1 MECVM
6 SVVPRPW
13 PQPAPEIVAAV
24 AVMYKGKR
32 ERPLPVLVRDR
43 LGEWL
48 SDGLFAGAYGKRGKP
63 GWPPGRLALVT
74 IFQMAEDLT
83 GRQAAEA
90 VRTRIDWKYALGL
103 GLADPGFDA
112 SVLSEFRA
120 RVAGGGLDQVVLD
133 TLLARLAAGGLVA
146 AGGKMRTDSTHV
158 ISAVRDLNR
167 LELAGESVR
176 ACLEALAV
184 AAPQVVAQLLDDSWG
199 KRYAARTG
207 TWRMPASKTKKEELA
222 LSYGRDGRALL
233 KAVYAAAASDPDLAF
248 LARLHQAG
256 VLRVVLLQNYL
267 TVAGKRG
274 REVIRRREADAEGLP
289 PGRSRIT
296 SPYDLDARWG
306 VKRDTFWNGYKV
318 HVTETCGTSGA
329 RDDDTAASGDPGGG
343 HGGGGAA
350 APAPHLIT
358 GVETTDATV
367 PDNQMTEPIHDRL
380 DRRGLLPAE
389 HLVDSGYPSAELLVS
404 SLARYGITLVTPMLA
419 DTSPQARAGAGF
431 DRAAFAIN
439 FDTRQ
444 ATCPQGHA
452 SSSWNPVA
460 QRGTDTIVITFAAS
474 VCGPCPVREL
484 CTTSGKRRRQLT
496 VHPREVH
503 QAQLA
508 ARAAQ
513 DTRDFQARY
522 ALRAG
527 VEGTIR
533 QGVAVTGMRRARY
546 RGLDKTRLEH
556 VYAATALNLIRLHAW
571 WTGHPLDRTRTS
583 HLARLEL
590 ALAS

>member
-1 MECVM
+1 M
-6 SVVPRPW
+6 SVVPQPW
-13 PQPAPEIVAAV
+13 PLPAPQVAEAVAA
-24 AVMYKGKR
+24 MYRGRR
-32 ERPLPVLVRDR
+32 ERPLPVLVRDK

-48 SDGLFAGAYGKRGKP
+48 ADEQFAGAYGVRGKP
-63 GWPPGRLALVT
+63 GWPPSRLALVT
-74 IFQMAEDLT
+74 VFQKAEDLT
-83 GRQAAEA
+83 DRQAAEC

-103 GLADPGFDA
+103 HLADPGFDH

-133 TLLARLAAGGLVA
+133 TLLERLAASGLVG

-199 KRYAARTG
+199 KRYAARID
-207 TWRMPASKTKKEELA
+207 TWRMPASETRKAELA
-222 LSYGRDGRALL
+222 QAYGRDGHALL
-233 KAVYAAAASDPDLAF
+233 KTVHAAAGSDPDLAF
-248 LARLHQAG
+248 LARLHQVE
-256 VLRVVLLQNYL
+256 VLRVVLGQNYL
-267 TVAGKRG
+267 AVEDDQG

-318 HVTETCGTSGA
+318 HVTETCDTSA
-329 RDDDTAASGDPGGG
+329 AADDDSSSSDVDGDGE
-343 HGGGGAA
+343 AV
-350 APAPHLIT
+350 APPHLIT
-358 GVETTDATV
+358 NVETTDATV
-367 PDNQMTEPIHDRL
+367 PDSQMTEPIHARL
-380 DRRGLLPAE
+380 AGRGLLPAE
-389 HLVDSGYPSAELLVS
+389 HYVDSGYPSAELLVS
-404 SLARYGITLVTPMLA
+404 SLASFGIALVTPMLA

-431 DRAAFAIN
+431 DRTAFSID
-439 FDTRQ
+439 FDARQ

-460 QRGTDTIVITFAAS
+460 QRGTDTIVITFAKRT
-474 VCGPCPVREL
+474 CGPCPVRAQ
-484 CTTSGKRRRQLT
+484 CTTSTSGRRQLT
-496 VHPREVH
+496 VHPRDVH

-513 DTRDFQARY
+513 ATKDFEARY

-533 QGVAVTGMRRARY
+533 QGVAVTGIRHARY
-546 RGLDKTRLEH
+546 RGLTRTRLEH
-556 VYAATALNLIRLHAW
+556 ASAAVAVNLIRLHAW
-571 WTGHPLDRTRTS
+571 WNGHPLDRTRTS